1 MNDNNPCAT
10 TAAWKSTFTAA
21 LAEHVQ
27 QVNYT
32 TSILTQE
39 AHGDIVDFL
48 LHVEEHSNETTQ
60 GIKRKRALKDEA
72 GMKAAQAK
80 KSKQNRWKNKYELL
94 LSNNNNNTLVFAGEP
109 QVVVSH
115 TGRMFDDIL
124 QCHVIDE
131 SSSAQHHH
139 HAGRRRTEIKVKEKH
154 GKSIPREVILLFLN
168 HCIVCRTKRP
178 APRHL
183 QEPQL
188 LLSSIMD
195 GGTTPPIRLGLLD
208 ESAPLSSWEQEVER
222 QEKKLIL
229 MKEELA
235 RRREIETAE
244 KKLKLMKEEFAQK
257 YSKSELQ
264 G

>member
-1 MNDNNPCAT
+1 M
-10 TAAWKSTFTAA
+10 
-21 LAEHVQ
+21 
-27 QVNYT
+27 
-32 TSILTQE
+32 
-39 AHGDIVDFL
+39 DFL

-72 GMKAAQAK
+72 GMKVAQAK
-80 KSKQNRWKNKYELL
+80 KSKQNRWKHKYELL
-94 LSNNNNNTLVFAGEP
+94 LPNNANNNNNNHTLVFAGEA
-109 QVVVSH
+109 QVIVSH

-131 SSSAQHHH
+131 SSSSAHHE
-139 HAGRRRTEIKVKEKH
+139 GRRRTEIKVKEKH
-154 GKSIPREVILLFLN
+154 GKSIPREVILLFLK
-168 HCIVCRTKRP
+168 HCIVCKTKRP
-178 APRHL
+178 APHHHH

-188 LLSSIMD
+188 LFSSLVD
-195 GGTTPPIRLGLLD
+195 CGTTPPRLGLD
-208 ESAPLSSWEQEVER
+208 ESVPLSSWEQEVER
-222 QEKKLIL
+222 QEKKLTL

-244 KKLKLMKEEFAQK
+244 KKLKIMKEEFAQK